1 MVRRPDVMS
10 CFGLIYR
17 EEKASYHARLE
28 KIRERS
34 RARGVYEP
42 AEVLKQFEV

>member
-1 MVRRPDVMS
+1 MN

-17 EEKASYHARLE
+17 EDKQSYHVGLG

-34 RARGVYEP
+34 RARGTYEP
-42 AEVLKQFEV
+42 ANVLQQFEV